1 MALRIG
7 IDVGGTFTDLI
18 AYDESTGHINVAK
31 TLSTPPFFVDGC
43 IKALS
48 IAGIDVSEISQYIG
62 HASTVAD
69 NAIIERKLPSIA
81 LITTSGFEDV
91 IFMGRL
97 HRERLY
103 ELQWD
108 RPAEFRPIVK
118 RRDVYGVDERVGSD
132 GTIIKPLNRDQASR
146 VVLKIINKAYET
158 VAVCFINSYR
168 NPTHEELMKNLL
180 NTEVSLRGHKLEI
193 SISSEIIRTIR
204 ELPRLTTTVI
214 DAAIKPILKNYLGLL
229 KKRLAELGFKGEILI
244 MKSDGGVGTFDQIAQ
259 KPVYAI
265 SSGVAAGVIA
275 TKFIGELYGL
285 NNLISFD
292 MGGTTCKT
300 SVIIDG
306 QYQHTTEFQFEWDIP
321 IALPMIDMIEIGAG
335 GGSVAWVDKG
345 GMLRVGPISAGAS
358 PGPACYGLGG
368 TEPTITDAN
377 LLLGRLGP
385 DTILGDSIRLDVEKA
400 RESVSSKIGEPL
412 GLDVKKAAHS
422 ILSIAE
428 LNMSHALKKAT
439 ISKGIDP
446 SKFTIVAFGGAGP
459 MHICNITQE
468 LPVDNILVPIYPG
481 VFSAFG
487 MLSSDIYSEKV
498 FSYIKNVE
506 ELDVNEL
513 NEIIS
518 HQIKQVYEELKQMVY
533 DAKPLTLLFFK
544 MKYEGESFGKELII
558 QYSDT
563 IDITP
568 RVLREKFENVH
579 MARYGFIVPQDPVT
593 ITDIIVKGVV
603 VIDKPKIRRY
613 EVDKNA
619 QPDNAL
625 KQKRIVFFENEEI
638 LTPVYERAKL
648 NSGCQLSGP
657 AILEEYTSTIIIPP
671 GFNVYIDEY
680 KNVWMGRT

>member
-265 SSGVAAGVIA
+265 SSGVAA
-275 TKFIGELYGL
+275 
-285 NNLISFD
+285 
-292 MGGTTCKT
+292 
-300 SVIIDG
+300 
-306 QYQHTTEFQFEWDIP
+306 
-321 IALPMIDMIEIGAG
+321 
-335 GGSVAWVDKG
+335 
-345 GMLRVGPISAGAS
+345 
-358 PGPACYGLGG
+358 
-368 TEPTITDAN
+368 
-377 LLLGRLGP
+377 
-385 DTILGDSIRLDVEKA
+385 
-400 RESVSSKIGEPL
+400 
-412 GLDVKKAAHS
+412 
-422 ILSIAE
+422 
-428 LNMSHALKKAT
+428 
-439 ISKGIDP
+439 
-446 SKFTIVAFGGAGP
+446 
-459 MHICNITQE
+459 
-468 LPVDNILVPIYPG
+468 
-481 VFSAFG
+481 
-487 MLSSDIYSEKV
+487 
-498 FSYIKNVE
+498 
-506 ELDVNEL
+506 
-513 NEIIS
+513 
-518 HQIKQVYEELKQMVY
+518 
-533 DAKPLTLLFFK
+533 
-544 MKYEGESFGKELII
+544 
-558 QYSDT
+558 
-563 IDITP
+563 
-568 RVLREKFENVH
+568 VLWL
-579 MARYGFIVPQDPVT
+579 Q
-593 ITDIIVKGVV
+593 
-603 VIDKPKIRRY
+603 
-613 EVDKNA
+613 
-619 QPDNAL
+619 
-625 KQKRIVFFENEEI
+625 
-638 LTPVYERAKL
+638 
-648 NSGCQLSGP
+648 NS
-657 AILEEYTSTIIIPP
+657 
-671 GFNVYIDEY
+671 
-680 KNVWMGRT
+680 